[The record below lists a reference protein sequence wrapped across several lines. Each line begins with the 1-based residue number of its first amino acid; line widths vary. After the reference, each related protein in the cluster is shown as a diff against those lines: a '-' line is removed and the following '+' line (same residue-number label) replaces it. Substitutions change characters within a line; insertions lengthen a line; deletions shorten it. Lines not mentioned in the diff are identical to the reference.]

1 MLILPKNERRP
12 EAVITEPDMWIYADS
27 YVGKSTFVDHFD
39 DVLFI
44 NTDGNTQNITS
55 PFIQIADELVTE
67 GRMTHKVLA
76 WSKFREVIDELE
88 KHDNSFHVIALDL
101 VEDLYEHCR
110 FYVFDQLGIKH
121 ESDSGYGK
129 GWDMVRT
136 EFLSQMKRLKS
147 LGYRVIYISKE
158 LVTEITYA
166 NGMKVSTFKPN
177 LQDKVA
183 NVLAGTVTMTLRAY
197 MDERGHFLQLRK
209 SENVFGGGRIDFKRD
224 RCDLTVEAF
233 NEALLEAQ
241 GAKAEAEKPKVRKK
255 AEPEPEVEVE
265 AETETEAVEEP
276 AAEEEPPSDT
286 EEAAEPEA
294 VEEKPKRR
302 TRKRRVV
309 EE

>member
-67 GRMTHKVLA
+67 GRMSHKVLA

-121 ESDSGYGK
+121 ESDGGYGK

-147 LGYRVIYISKE
+147 LGYRIIYISKE

-177 LQDKVA
+177 LPDKVA
-183 NVLAGTVTMTLRAY
+183 NVLAGTVTMTLRA
-197 MDERGHFLQLRK
+197 
-209 SENVFGGGRIDFKRD
+209 
-224 RCDLTVEAF
+224 
-233 NEALLEAQ
+233 
-241 GAKAEAEKPKVRKK
+241 
-255 AEPEPEVEVE
+255 
-265 AETETEAVEEP
+265 
-276 AAEEEPPSDT
+276 
-286 EEAAEPEA
+286 
-294 VEEKPKRR
+294 
-302 TRKRRVV
+302 
-309 EE
+309 

>member
-1 MLILPKNERRP
+1 MILPKNERR
-12 EAVITEPDMWIYADS
+12 EAKPITNPDMWIYADS
-27 YVGKSTFVDHFD
+27 YVGKSTFVDHMD
-39 DVLFI
+39 NVLFV

-55 PFIQIADELVTE
+55 PFIQIADELITE
-67 GRMTHKVLA
+67 GRMSRKVLA

-88 KHDNSFHVIALDL
+88 KHDNDFKVIALDL

-121 ESDSGYGK
+121 ESDGGYGK

-136 EFLSQMKRLKS
+136 EFLGQMKRLKS

-177 LQDKVA
+177 LPDKVA

-209 SENVFGGGRIDFKRD
+209 NENVFGGGRIDFKRD

-233 NEALLEAQ
+233 DEALLEAQ
-241 GAKAEAEKPKVRKK
+241 GATAAKADADVKKPARRAKAKK
-255 AEPEPEVEVE
+255 ADPDPEPEPEQ
-265 AETETEAVEEP
+265 AKIADD
-276 AAEEEPPSDT
+276 EEPPFDAV
-286 EEAAEPEA
+286 EDPKPEPED
-294 VEEKPKRR
+294 KPKRR
-302 TRKRRVV
+302 VRKRRSV